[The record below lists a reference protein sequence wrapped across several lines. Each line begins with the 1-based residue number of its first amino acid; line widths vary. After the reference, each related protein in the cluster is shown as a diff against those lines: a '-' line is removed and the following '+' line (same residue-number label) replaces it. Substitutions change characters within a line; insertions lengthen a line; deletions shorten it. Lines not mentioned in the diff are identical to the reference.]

1 MSQLLTKLAWS
12 PQNESTWTA
21 VMRQNNKDLVDFL
34 NNELRINGG
43 HCKIE
48 IVEKQGTKY
57 PGKIPMNGPE
67 CQRFEDGWAQAVGKI
82 SNLPHAVVK
91 ALEDIGKK
99 WKVCADYIRRGH
111 YREDSVNSETGEFIE
126 GDRAKAHRAFKEF
139 VQAYATYTKG
149 QGVTHYMHI
158 LYYHGDWI
166 TGGVGECP
174 AIYTNQATE
183 KSNSRDRRAVKS
195 KTCKGKAL
203 TGPLADMVSSTGVV
217 TWAPAILEL
226 LAWGARVMTYKLH
239 DGHRNDLS
247 DWWVIDIGELRL
259 LTFAY
264 DIDADTVWTEE
275 LLLKKLGL
283 PSGKKVYITGR
294 GDFEPKHGMDEET
307 FDSRFRNMRIKV
319 SKASK
324 VAIDK
329 MASKE
334 GILEA
339 EKKVGKRWIHLRN
352 QETVQKERESKRQR
366 KDDKTLEKT
375 RADNLPSIKPST

>member
-294 GDFEPKHGMDEET
+294 GT
-307 FDSRFRNMRIKV
+307 SN
-319 SKASK
+319 
-324 VAIDK
+324 
-329 MASKE
+329 
-334 GILEA
+334 
-339 EKKVGKRWIHLRN
+339 
-352 QETVQKERESKRQR
+352 
-366 KDDKTLEKT
+366 
-375 RADNLPSIKPST
+375 PSTEWMRKPLIADSGTCAS